1 MPRRKPCYR
10 IWASPSGERVVFTFP
25 GRTSTLS
32 CASLKRLRC
41 GIEKE
46 SLRVTPDGSLAT
58 TPHPRGL
65 GSPLTHPHI
74 TTDFS
79 ESQVEMVTGTHSSA
93 AACLEE
99 LTHLHQVVY
108 RHIGDELL
116 WCTSMPGDLPA
127 DEAIPIAKYGTSN
140 MGRAKTVYRLGLAHR
155 YGRRMQT
162 ISGIHYNFSLPAA
175 AWPELQWE
183 PNDGYFSLIR
193 NFRRNSWLLLY
204 LFGASPALCAG
215 FVEGRSHNL
224 KTLGADTLYA
234 PHATSLRM
242 GPLGYQ
248 SEAQASLGVRYNSL
262 EDYADALEGA
272 LTGSHPVYEAIGIR
286 DGDGY
291 RQLATSILQIEN
303 EFYGTIR
310 PKCPTRPG
318 ERPLHALRARG
329 VEYVEVRALDLDPFS
344 AVGIEADTM
353 RFLNVFLLHCLLAE
367 SPPDTAEESAAI
379 ARNQYRVSE
388 LGREPG
394 LLLERRSH
402 QVELW
407 AWALQILDE
416 CQPIAAALDAHA
428 GGGHTDSLSAALACV
443 RDPTMLPSAR
453 MLDAMVHKHAGCY
466 AGFVLA
472 QSEQHA
478 RELAGMPLPDTVRRR
493 YARIAQRSLAEQRAI
508 EAADVLPFEEFR
520 QKYVSQKS

>member
-1 MPRRKPCYR
+1 MPRRKLCYR
-10 IWASPSGERVVFTFP
+10 TWASPSVERVVFTFP

-32 CASLKRLRC
+32 CASLQRLRC

-46 SLRVTPDGSLAT
+46 SLRVTPDARLAT

-65 GSPLTHPHI
+65 GSPLTHPHV

-79 ESQVEMVTGTHSSA
+79 ESQVEMVTAPHMSA

-99 LTHLHQVVY
+99 LTHHHQVVY

-116 WCTSMPGDLPA
+116 WCASMPCNLPA
-127 DEAIPIAKYGTSN
+127 DDAIPIAKYGTSN

-162 ISGIHYNFSLPAA
+162 ISGIHYNFSLPAS
-175 AWPELQWE
+175 AWPELRWE

-193 NFRRNSWLLLY
+193 NFRRHSWLLLY

-215 FVEGRSHNL
+215 FVEGRPHNL
-224 KTLGADTLYA
+224 ETLGADTLYA

-242 GPLGYQ
+242 GSLGYQ
-248 SEAQASLGVRYNSL
+248 SDAQASLSVRYNSL

-272 LTGSHPVYEAIGIR
+272 LTGSHPAYEAIGIR
-286 DGDGY
+286 DGDDY
-291 RQLATSILQIEN
+291 RQLATSLLQIEN

-310 PKCPTRPG
+310 PKCRTRPG

-329 VEYVEVRALDLDPFS
+329 IEYVEVRAMDLDPFCP
-344 AVGIEADTM
+344 VGIDADTM
-353 RFLNVFLLHCLLAE
+353 RFLDLFLLHCLLAE

-388 LGREPG
+388 LGRQPR
-394 LLLERRSH
+394 LKLERRDD
-402 QVELW
+402 QVELS

-428 GGGHTDSLSAALACV
+428 GSGHTDALSAALACV
-443 RDPTMLPSAR
+443 RDPSMLPSAR
-453 MLDAMVHKHAGCY
+453 MLDAMVHTHAGRY

-478 RELAGMPLPDTVRRR
+478 RALSGMHLPDAVRRR
-493 YARIAQRSLAEQRAI
+493 YARIAQRSLAEQREI
-508 EAADVLPFEEFR
+508 ETADVLRFEDFR
-520 QKYVSQKS
+520 REYVSRTR